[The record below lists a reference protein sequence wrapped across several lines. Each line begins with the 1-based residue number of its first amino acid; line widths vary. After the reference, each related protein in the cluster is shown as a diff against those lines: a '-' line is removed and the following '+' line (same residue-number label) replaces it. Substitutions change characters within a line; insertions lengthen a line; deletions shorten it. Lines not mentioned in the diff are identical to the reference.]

1 MPGDGQIDLKA
12 EIQILK
18 EIGYD
23 KTVSLELFNADW
35 WRRDAEETLRLGLV
49 RMKEL
54 FEA

>member
-35 WRRDAEETLRLGLV
+35 WKRDPEETLRLGLV